1 MEDNSDTLIAA
12 LVDDLEP
19 VRPLHRSEG
28 GALVAGA
35 AALTALAVFGLNGL
49 AGNVLDGTISPMFL
63 LANGLLFV
71 LGLAACASTIAMASP
86 RVGARH
92 DGARWAMLTT
102 SVFPAAAIALLM
114 MHYPDWP
121 HLLDAAQGWHC
132 FAEATLTSLLVA
144 GALLFWLRR
153 GAPVSPRTAG
163 LYMGVGATALGS
175 AVFGMSC
182 PVDTIYHLGIWHAL
196 PVVLGGLAG
205 RFLVPRL
212 LRW

>member
-1 MEDNSDTLIAA
+1 MEDNSNSLIAA

-19 VRPLHRSEG
+19 VRPLRRSEG

-35 AALTALAVFGLNGL
+35 AVLTALAVFGLNGL

-63 LANGLLFV
+63 LANGLLLV

-92 DGARWAMLTT
+92 DGACWAMLTAG
-102 SVFPAAAIALLM
+102 VFPAAAIALLM
-114 MHYPDWP
+114 MRYPDWP
-121 HLLDAAQGWHC
+121 YLLDAAQGWHC

-153 GAPVSPRTAG
+153 GAPVSPRTSG